1 MLCNPDFQLLSI
13 QQFHNQA
20 ACLVFGWA
28 GDDEMNSDIA
38 KALEVIDRQI
48 LNLQQS
54 KRILLDAFSAEGSPI
69 KSAATLPTTRS
80 GNGNGN
86 GNQNRKDQLITFLTQ
101 HGPSSRG
108 KINHES
114 GIPRGTIAN
123 LLNK

>member
-1 MLCNPDFQLLSI
+1 
-13 QQFHNQA
+13 
-20 ACLVFGWA
+20 
-28 GDDEMNSDIA
+28 MNSDIE

-48 LNLQQS
+48 LNLQQA
-54 KRILLDAFSAEGSPI
+54 KRILLDTFGVEGSPI
-69 KSAATLPTTRS
+69 KSAAIAPTARS
-80 GNGNGN
+80 GNGN

-123 LLNK
+123 LLNKSGFVRRDRKWYVDTSSATQETTH